1 MSQIVITGKI
11 KKIRKLDND
20 FNIIFFNSKDAD
32 EKYKTNFGTFVVQG
46 TGVFSE
52 NETIKFVGNWE
63 FNKKYSNW
71 AFKFTDFE
79 RKKPEKKEEII
90 AYLQSHIFKGIG
102 PILAQRIVDKF
113 KEETIEIIESNPE
126 RLKEVEGIGL
136 RKYEKLMS
144 TYNSGEAYKQLT
156 KLLVG
161 PPISLSQSVIS
172 RIYKELG
179 KTAVAQMEENPYV
192 LCEKVSRIGFR
203 TADFIARE
211 KFNIQINDMSRI
223 RAGILYVL
231 NQFSLANGHTYLPI
245 SVLYNEFRKI
255 IPELNIQDFNMAI
268 KLMNKVD
275 LKVIVDN
282 NNKSNSPVM
291 LKKYFNMENTICNA
305 ILDLKNT
312 KSKRIKNIDNLIED
326 IQSEIGIRYADSQ
339 IEAIRSIDKTNFLV
353 ITGGPGTG
361 KSTVLNGIL
370 KVFKRH
376 NPIMDIVLAAPTGRA
391 AKRMEETTGRS
402 ASTIHRILE
411 FKPGEGFTRNAEN
424 PLEADVVIIDESSMI
439 DISLMSNL
447 LKAVKART
455 KVIVVG
461 DVDQLPSVGPGTVLK
476 DLIDSNVVPV
486 VRLSKV
492 FRQGQDSLININSYK
507 INNAEYDLVFSE
519 EEFCFVEEFIPANLQ
534 DAIVANFVDELLK
547 EKERTGSITEALY
560 NVQILTPTRIGL
572 AGTVVLNNKI
582 QEAINHNI
590 GNEVSSTFKDKEG
603 EEITIRFRIGD
614 KVMQT
619 QNDYNKDVY
628 NGDLGIIVS
637 IEKEKDDFEI
647 NVEFEDGR
655 IVSYTKDELKGE
667 LIHAYATTIHKS
679 QGSEYRVVIMV
690 VSSSQNFM
698 NQKNLFYTG
707 VTRAKQKIIICGD
720 ASAIKFSI
728 GKVDANVRY
737 TILKK
742 LLTEKSIA

>member
-1 MSQIVITGKI
+1 MSEITISGKI
-11 KKIRKLDND
+11 KKLRKLDND
-20 FNIIFFNSKDAD
+20 FNIIFLNGSDIDK
-32 EKYKTNFGTFVVQG
+32 KYKTNFGTYVVQG

-52 NETIKFVGNWE
+52 NETVKFIGNWE

-79 RKKPEKKEEII
+79 RKKPEKKEEIM
-90 AYLQSHIFKGIG
+90 AYLQSHVFKGIG

-113 KEETIEIIESNPE
+113 KEETIEIIESTPE
-126 RLKEVEGIGL
+126 RLKEIEGIGL
-136 RKYEKLMS
+136 RKYDKLMAA
-144 TYNSGEAYKQLT
+144 YNDGEAYKQLT
-156 KLLVG
+156 KLLVA
-161 PPISLSQSVIS
+161 PPIGLSQSVIL
-172 RIYKELG
+172 RIYRELG

-192 LCEKVSRIGFR
+192 LCEKVSRIGFK

-211 KFNIQINDMSRI
+211 KFNVGVNDMSRI

-231 NQFSLANGHTYLPI
+231 NQSSASNGHTYLPI
-245 SVLYNEFRKI
+245 SVLYNEFRGI

-275 LKVIVDN
+275 LKVIVCN
-282 NNKSNSPVM
+282 ENKSSSPTMV
-291 LKKYFNMENTICNA
+291 KRYFNMENTICNA
-305 ILDLKNT
+305 VLDLIHT
-312 KSKRIKNIDNLIED
+312 KSRQIKNIDKLIKD
-326 IQSEIGIRYADSQ
+326 VQLEIGITYADSQ
-339 IEAIRSIDKTNFLV
+339 IEAIRSIDKSNFLI

-370 KVFKRH
+370 KVLKKH
-376 NPIMDIVLAAPTGRA
+376 NPIMDVVLTAPTGRA

-411 FKPGEGFTRNAEN
+411 FKPGEGFTRNADN
-424 PLEADVVIIDESSMI
+424 PIKADVIVIDESSMI
-439 DISLMSNL
+439 DVSLMSSL
-447 LKAVKART
+447 LKAVKPKT
-455 KVIVVG
+455 KVIMVG

-476 DLIDSNVVPV
+476 DLIDSNKVPV

-492 FRQGQDSLININSYK
+492 FRQGEDSLININAYK
-507 INNAEYDLVFSE
+507 INKGEFDLVFSE
-519 EEFCFVEEFIPANLQ
+519 DEFHFIEENIPANLQ
-534 DAIVANFVDELLK
+534 DVIVANFVDELLK

-560 NVQILTPTRIGL
+560 NVQILSPTKVGL
-572 AGTVVLNNKI
+572 VGTVALNNKI

-603 EEITIRFRIGD
+603 EEVTIRFRVGD

-619 QNDYNKDVY
+619 HNDYNKDVY

-637 IEKEKDDFEI
+637 IEKEDDDFEI

-655 IVSYTKDELKGE
+655 IISYTKDELKGE
-667 LIHAYATTIHKS
+667 LIHAYATTIHKA

-690 VSSSQNFM
+690 VSASQNFM
-698 NQKNLFYTG
+698 NQRNLFYTG
-707 VTRAKQKIIICGD
+707 VTRAKKKITICGD
-720 ASAIKFSI
+720 LSAVNFSI
-728 GKVDANVRY
+728 SNIEANERY

-742 LLTEKSIA
+742 VLTEKSIA